1 MLLRVVRA
9 KIIWMGGS
17 FLVSAGNYGHSTKLL
32 DPHRRDRRQLI
43 YIYVAGKSMIIIGCW
58 TRFHN
63 VSLDRNYAQGLSL
76 GMEERAMI
84 MAGPETR
91 PLMARCVHVG
101 VQNPTWTIITWQLL
115 VQRNASRK
123 SLVVL
128 FSYQLAAPN
137 QQSSIMGIITS
148 SSGYNSMAFFC
159 QVNISIWEAIC
170 SYI

>member
-43 YIYVAGKSMIIIGCW
+43 YIYVAGKLIIILGCW

-91 PLMARCVHVG
+91 PLMARCVRGCAKSNLNNHYLEVACATKCISKIFSCFIIISTCCTK
-101 VQNPTWTIITWQLL
+101 PTIIHHGNHYFILRLQ
-115 VQRNASRK
+115 QHG
-123 SLVVL
+123 L
-128 FSYQLAAPN
+128 FLSGEYQV
-137 QQSSIMGIITS
+137 S
-148 SSGYNSMAFFC
+148 
-159 QVNISIWEAIC
+159 
-170 SYI
+170 